1 MYPNLRVKET
11 GLGLTQSAP
20 KLDSLE
26 AVLSQ
31 IFLQELTEP
40 EDREFVM
47 KDIMDLI
54 SEPSVK

>member
-1 MYPNLRVKET
+1 MKET